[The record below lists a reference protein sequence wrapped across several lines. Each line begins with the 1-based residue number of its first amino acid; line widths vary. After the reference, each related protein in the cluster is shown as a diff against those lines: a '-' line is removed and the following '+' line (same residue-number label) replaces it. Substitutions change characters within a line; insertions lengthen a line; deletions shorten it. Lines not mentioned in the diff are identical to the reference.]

1 MPVDYSV
8 FSIDLST
15 FAHELLDTGGEL
27 VMQQQSGEHCAVVL
41 QVVDTQHAVVV
52 VVAGV
57 APPVPRPHSLHP
69 PLLPLLSLKQSI
81 VLLTKL
87 PNQ

>member
-1 MPVDYSV
+1 
-8 FSIDLST
+8 
-15 FAHELLDTGGEL
+15 
-27 VMQQQSGEHCAVVL
+27 MQQQSGEHCAVVL
-41 QVVDTQHAVVV
+41 QVVDTQHAVVVVV

>member
-1 MPVDYSV
+1 
-8 FSIDLST
+8 
-15 FAHELLDTGGEL
+15 
-27 VMQQQSGEHCAVVL
+27 MQQQPGEHGAVVL
-41 QVVDTQHAVVV
+41 QVVNTQHAVVAVV

-69 PLLPLLSLKQSI
+69 PPLSLLSLKQSI

>member
-1 MPVDYSV
+1 
-8 FSIDLST
+8 
-15 FAHELLDTGGEL
+15 
-27 VMQQQSGEHCAVVL
+27 MQQQPGEHGAVVL
-41 QVVDTQHAVVV
+41 QVVDTQHAVV

-69 PLLPLLSLKQSI
+69 PLFSLLSLKQSI

>member
-1 MPVDYSV
+1 MTI
-8 FSIDLST
+8 SIHLST
-15 FAHELLDTGGEL
+15 FPHELLDTGGEL
-27 VMQQQSGEHCAVVL
+27 VMQQEPGEHGAVVL
-41 QVVDTQHAVVV
+41 QVVDTEHA

-69 PLLPLLSLKQSI
+69 PLLSLLSLKQSI
-81 VLLTKL
+81 VLSTKL